1 VNFKRHLIGA
11 SAAVVWFLVMSLLS
25 QSWGPATMF
34 GVLGILLSCTG
45 AFFHYRRRGR
55 TVARADPA
63 SPNHAARDDRVIPQE
78 VKIAVAV
85 RDGGMCQIQGPPCTG
100 TGEVYDHIFPWARG
114 GSSKD
119 PDNIQMA
126 CRACNSWK
134 SDKLPGEM
142 LV

>member
-1 VNFKRHLIGA
+1 MNLRRHLIA
-11 SAAVVWFLVMSLLS
+11 VAAALLCFLIMTILSA
-25 QSWGPATMF
+25 SWGEPSLIAAG
-34 GVLGILLSCTG
+34 GVALASTVL
-45 AFFHYRRRGR
+45 FFHYRRKGR
-55 TVARADPA
+55 AGELEPVTP
-63 SPNHAARDDRVIPQE
+63 ARDDRVIPQE

-85 RDGGMCQIQGPPCTG
+85 RDKGRCQIKGPPCTIQ
-100 TGEVYDHIFPWARG
+100 GEVYDHIFPWSRG

-134 SDKLPGEM
+134 SDKV